1 MRYSIARR
9 WGRGAGSIAIILIV
23 LTAAA
28 VEWSASQAS
37 TGPASPRPRA
47 TDRAWADHLR
57 VVEGEIARGHLDAAV
72 RAWHD
77 AHATALASGG
87 WEGMIAAGDA
97 FVAIGRAAHAPAGAR
112 ANAREAYV
120 TALVRARRAA
130 SVEGALRAAEAFR
143 ALGDAAI
150 ADGALRV
157 AAQIAGADE
166 EAQQRVREARE
177 RWTVAGS

>member
-9 WGRGAGSIAIILIV
+9 WGRAAGSISIALIV

-37 TGPASPRPRA
+37 TGSPSPRPPQ
-47 TDRAWADHLR
+47 RAWIDHLR
-57 VVEGEIARGHLDAAV
+57 VVETELARGRVDAAV

-77 AHATALASGG
+77 ANATALASGS

-97 FVAIGRAAHAPAGAR
+97 FVAIGRAAHTPNGAR

-120 TALVRARRAA
+120 TALVRARRAG
-130 SVEGALRAAEAFR
+130 SVEGALRAAQAFR
-143 ALGDAAI
+143 ALGDEAI
-150 ADGALRV
+150 AEGALHV
-157 AAQIAGADE
+157 AAQLAGADE
-166 EAQQRVREARE
+166 DAQQRVREARE
-177 RWTVAGS
+177 RWAVAGS